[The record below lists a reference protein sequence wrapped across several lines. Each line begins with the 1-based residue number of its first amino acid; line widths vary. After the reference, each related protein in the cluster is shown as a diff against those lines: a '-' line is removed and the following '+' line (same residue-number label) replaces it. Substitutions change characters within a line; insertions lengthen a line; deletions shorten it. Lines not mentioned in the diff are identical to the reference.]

1 MNEAYSEN
9 LLLIGKVIRP
19 HGLNGLLRI
28 LSYALSK
35 ETFLKAGTVL
45 LKSDQAGLSEYRVI
59 SINAHKNALLL
70 KLNGISSLEDA
81 ERYRGAEIL
90 IRKDTLRRENEDEYF
105 WFELIG
111 LKVFLNS
118 GRFIGIL
125 KEIINTGSNDIY
137 VVKEG
142 NKEFLIPALHGV
154 VLKIDLENKRMI
166 IADNI
171 DGLLDTN
178 EV

>member
-1 MNEAYSEN
+1 MNGAYSEN
-9 LLLIGKVIRP
+9 LLPVGKVIRP

-28 LSYALSK
+28 LSYAGS
-35 ETFLKAGTVL
+35 EATFLKAGTVL
-45 LKSDQAGLSEYRVI
+45 LKSDQEGLIEYKII
-59 SINAHKNALLL
+59 SINAHKNAFLM
-70 KLNGISSLEDA
+70 KVEGISSLEDA
-81 ERYRGAEIL
+81 EKYRGAEIL

-111 LKVFLNS
+111 LEVYLDT
-118 GRFIGIL
+118 GRFIGTL
-125 KEIINTGSNDIY
+125 QEIINTVSNDIY

-142 NKEFLIPALHGV
+142 NKEILVPALHGV

-166 IADNI
+166 IAGDI
-171 DGLLDTN
+171 DGLLNTD

>member
-1 MNEAYSEN
+1 MHGEPSED

-28 LSYALSK
+28 LSFAGST

-45 LKSDQAGLSEYRVI
+45 LKSDQLGLSEYKVT
-59 SINAHKNALLL
+59 SINAHKNAFLM
-70 KLNGISSLEDA
+70 KVEGISSLEDA

-90 IRKDTLRRENEDEYF
+90 IRKDTLRRENDDEYF

-111 LKVFLNS
+111 LQVFLET
-118 GRFIGIL
+118 GRSIGTL
-125 KEIINTGSNDIY
+125 QEIINTESNDIY

-142 NKEFLIPALHGV
+142 DKEFLIPALHGI
-154 VLKIDLENKRMI
+154 VLNIDLENKRMV
-166 IADNI
+166 IAGNI
-171 DGLLDTN
+171 DGLLDID

>member
-1 MNEAYSEN
+1 LNEASSEN

-28 LSYALSK
+28 LSYAGSE
-35 ETFLKAGTVL
+35 ETFLQAKTVFF
-45 LKSDQAGLSEYRVI
+45 KSDRAGLTEYRVI
-59 SINAHKNALLL
+59 SINAHKNAYLM
-70 KLNGISSLEDA
+70 KVDGVESLEDA
-81 ERYRGAEIL
+81 EIFRGAEIL
-90 IRKDTLRRENEDEYF
+90 IRKDTLRRESDDEYF

-111 LKVFLNS
+111 LEVYLES
-118 GRFIGIL
+118 GRFIGTL
-125 KEIINTGSNDIY
+125 KEIINTVSNDIY

-142 NKEFLIPALHGV
+142 DKEILVPALQGV

-166 IADNI
+166 IAGNI
-171 DGLLDTN
+171 EGLLDTD

>member
-1 MNEAYSEN
+1 MNGASTEN

-28 LSYALSK
+28 LSYAGSE

-45 LKSDQAGLSEYRVI
+45 FKSDRAGLSEYKLI
-59 SINAHKNALLL
+59 SINAHKNAFLM
-70 KLNGISSLEDA
+70 KVEGISSLEDA
-81 ERYRGAEIL
+81 ELYRGAEIL
-90 IRKDTLRRENEDEYF
+90 IRRDTLRRESEDEYF

-111 LKVFLNS
+111 IDVYSDS
-118 GRFIGIL
+118 GRFIGTL
-125 KEIINTGSNDIY
+125 QKIINTVSNDIY

-142 NKEFLIPALHGV
+142 NREILVPALHGV
-154 VLKIDLENKRMI
+154 VLNIDLEKKRMI
-166 IADNI
+166 IAGNI
-171 DGLLDTN
+171 DGLLDTD

>member
-1 MNEAYSEN
+1 LDGASSEN

-28 LSYALSK
+28 LSYAGSE

-45 LKSDQAGLSEYRVI
+45 LKSDQAGLSEYKVI
-59 SINAHKNALLL
+59 SINAHKNAFLM
-70 KLNGISSLEDA
+70 KVDGISSLEDA
-81 ERYRGAEIL
+81 EIYRGAEIL

-111 LKVFLNS
+111 LKVFLDS
-118 GRFIGIL
+118 GRLIGTL

-137 VVKEG
+137 IVKEG
-142 NKEFLIPALHGV
+142 NKEILIPALHGV

-166 IADNI
+166 IAGNI
-171 DGLLDTN
+171 DGLLDTD